1 MFELVKDAKEKYD
14 IEAVTSGAIASTYQR
29 TRVESICARLSLV
42 SFAYLWN
49 RDQIDL
55 LAEMAESGINSIL
68 IKISGI
74 GLTIE
79 KHLGGNLQHVTPDLI
94 KFHRKFGI
102 NPCGEGI
109 SFVSLPSCDQCS
121 LYLRSY
127 AGVAVW
133 QSTKLYCFKSALQ
146 KYKCLICNV
155 AKYGT
160 RY

>member
-1 MFELVKDAKEKYD
+1 MFELVKNAKEKYD

-55 LAEMAESGINSIL
+55 LAEMAESGIDSIL

-79 KHLGGNLQHVTPDLI
+79 KHLGGNLKHVTPDLI

-102 NPCGEGI
+102 NPCGEGT
-109 SFVSLPSCDQCS
+109 SFALSLLSCDQCS
-121 LYLRSY
+121 LCLRSY
-127 AGVAVW
+127 VW
-133 QSTKLYCFKSALQ
+133 QSTKLYCFK
-146 KYKCLICNV
+146 CE
-155 AKYGT
+155 
-160 RY
+160 